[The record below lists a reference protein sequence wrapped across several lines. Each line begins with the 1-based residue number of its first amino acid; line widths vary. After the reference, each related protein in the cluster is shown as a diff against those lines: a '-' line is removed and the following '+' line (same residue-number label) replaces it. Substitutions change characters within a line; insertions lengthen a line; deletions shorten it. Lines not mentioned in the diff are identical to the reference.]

1 MGIVD
6 RLLGRTEARVAGG
19 NWFAAGFD
27 PIINSAGVKITEENA
42 TSIAAVYG
50 AVNLYANTIASMPL
64 GAYIRDRGVRR
75 PVTRP
80 RWFDQPMPNNPNM
93 TGFDFRHRLV
103 SSLLIDGNAFIMV
116 LRGVDGEVV
125 ETRVLDPRLVE
136 VRIDPDGTPTYIIGK
151 QNLGADYIVHITLF
165 PTASGRGLSPVEHH
179 RTSLGL
185 AKATE
190 TYAAKFFEQ
199 GAQVGGIVK
208 VAGELTAD
216 QAEQLRSAFARRHE
230 GVSNAHRVA
239 VLTGGADFTPLAMKL
254 TDMDLI
260 TQMRWSVEN
269 IARIYGVPLHLL
281 QHPSSGMSYASVEV
295 VSIEWLRLGLQSLI
309 ARIEAGLQRLIVGDT
324 TFIKFNTDSLLRST
338 TTERYASYQTAL
350 MSGFLSIN
358 EVRALED
365 RPPVEGGDEYWKP
378 LNIGVL
384 GAPPETPAP

>member
-6 RLLGRTEARVAGG
+6 RLLGRSEARVAGG

-80 RWFDQPMPNNPNM
+80 RWFEQPMPNNPNM

-116 LRGVDGEVV
+116 LRGADGEVV

-165 PTASGRGLSPVEHH
+165 PTSSGRGLSPVEHH
-179 RTSLGL
+179 RTTLGL

-208 VAGELTAD
+208 VSGELTAD